1 MKKTRILANDGI
13 APNGKQLLEEAG
25 FEVITDKVAQEDLMT
40 ELNNYDAI
48 IVRSATKVRKD
59 LIDAS
64 PNLKAILRGGVGID
78 NIDHEYA
85 ESKGIPT
92 YNTPAASSEAVA
104 ELVFGH
110 FFSLSR
116 FLHRSNRELPA
127 QDSDFN
133 KLKKA
138 YSEGQQL
145 RGRTLAVIG
154 FGRIGMASARIG
166 LGLGMKVLPVDPYKD
181 GDTVKLDFFDG
192 QSVDFK
198 IKTVSLEEAI
208 SQADYITIHVPG
220 GDLIDKAEF
229 AKMKDGVIIANTSR
243 GGVINEDALLEA
255 LDSGKVAGA
264 ALDVFVGEPKP
275 RRDLLEHPRTSVTPH
290 IGAATS
296 EAQDNIGVELF
307 EKIRDH
313 FAQQ

>member
-1 MKKTRILANDGI
+1 MIRILANDGI
-13 APNGKQLLEEAG
+13 ADNGKQLLEDAG
-25 FEVITDKVAQEDLMT
+25 YVVDTTKIPQD
-40 ELNNYDAI
+40 ELSTRLNDYDAI

-85 ESKGIPT
+85 QSKGIPT

-110 FFSLSR
+110 FFALSR
-116 FLHRSNRELPA
+116 FLHRSNRELTAP
-127 QDSDFN
+127 DGDFN

-138 YSEGQQL
+138 YGEGQQL

-154 FGRIGMASARIG
+154 FGRIGIAAAR
-166 LGLGMKVLPVDPYKD
+166 LGLGMGMRVLPVDLYKD
-181 GDTVKLDFFDG
+181 SDTVKLDFADG
-192 QSVDFK
+192 RSIDFK
-198 IKTVSLEEAI
+198 LDTVPLEEALG
-208 SQADYITIHVPG
+208 QADYITIHVPG
-220 GDLIDKAEF
+220 GNLIGTAEI

-243 GGVINEDALLEA
+243 GGVINEDALLEG
-255 LDSGKVAGA
+255 LNSGKIAGA
-264 ALDVFVGEPKP
+264 ALDVFVGEPSP
-275 RRDLLEHPRTSVTPH
+275 RRELLEHPRLSVSPH
-290 IGAATS
+290 IGAATG

-313 FAQQ
+313 FGGQ

>member
-1 MKKTRILANDGI
+1 MIRILANDGI
-13 APNGKQLLEEAG
+13 ADNGKQLLEDAG
-25 FEVITDKVAQEDLMT
+25 YVVDTTKIPQD
-40 ELNNYDAI
+40 ELPARLNDYDAI

-85 ESKGIPT
+85 ASKGIPT

-110 FFSLSR
+110 FFALSR
-116 FLHRSNRELPA
+116 FLHRSNRELTVP
-127 QDSDFN
+127 DGDFN

-138 YSEGQQL
+138 YGEGQQL

-154 FGRIGMASARIG
+154 FGRIGIAAAR
-166 LGLGMKVLPVDPYKD
+166 LGLGMGMRVLPVDLYKD
-181 GDTVKLDFFDG
+181 SDTVQLDFADG
-192 QSVDFK
+192 RRIDFQLD
-198 IKTVSLEEAI
+198 TVPLEEAI

-220 GDLIDKAEF
+220 GNLIGREEI

-243 GGVINEDALLEA
+243 GGVINEDALLEG
-255 LDSGKVAGA
+255 LNSGKIAGA
-264 ALDVFVGEPKP
+264 ALDVFVGEPNP
-275 RRDLLEHPRTSVTPH
+275 RRELLEHPRLSVSPH
-290 IGAATS
+290 IGAATG

-313 FAQQ
+313 FGGQ

>member
-1 MKKTRILANDGI
+1 MIRILANDGI
-13 APNGKQLLEEAG
+13 AANGQQLLEDAG
-25 FEVITDKVAQEDLMT
+25 FEVDTKKIPQDELMT
-40 ELNNYDAI
+40 KLNDYDAI

-92 YNTPAASSEAVA
+92 YNTPAASSDAVA

-110 FFSLSR
+110 FFALSR
-116 FLHRSNRELPA
+116 FLHRSNRELTA
-127 QDSDFN
+127 TDGDFN

-138 YSEGQQL
+138 YGEGQQL
-145 RGRTLAVIG
+145 RGRTLAIIG
-154 FGRIGMASARIG
+154 FGRIGIAAARIG
-166 LGLGMKVLPVDPYKD
+166 LGLGMKVLPVDLYKD
-181 GDTVKLDFFDG
+181 SDTVKLSFADG
-192 QSVDFK
+192 RDIDFK
-198 IKTVSLEEAI
+198 LDTVPLDEAI

-220 GDLIDKAEF
+220 GNLIGTEEIG
-229 AKMKDGVIIANTSR
+229 KMKDGVIIANTSR
-243 GGVINEDALLEA
+243 GGVINEDALLQA
-255 LDSGKVAGA
+255 LNSGKIAGA
-264 ALDVFVGEPKP
+264 ALDVFVGEPTP
-275 RRDLLEHPRTSVTPH
+275 RRDLLEHPRLSVSPH
-290 IGAATS
+290 IGAATG

-313 FAQQ
+313 FGKQ